1 MSTIWKHI
9 RKPLVWG
16 PLFVLSV
23 FAFNVLMGHKIGT
36 TAPYTFFATIF
47 AICMA
52 NPSGEGYVRR
62 KKHFEHNHVQQSSYL
77 QKISDDRLMTYGSR
91 GNYSIQDRNKT
102 MFGR

>member
-1 MSTIWKHI
+1 MNTIWKHI

-62 KKHFEHNHVQQSSYL
+62 KGHFDE
-77 QKISDDRLMTYGSR
+77 DADRRRTLYGSPY
-91 GNYSIQDRNKT
+91 NYTLHDRDR
-102 MFGR
+102 MFGRH